1 MYFST
6 SKKEPGG
13 NTTHEKQF
21 IFFSMTVAFAK
32 TFRNFAKYKNE
43 NNPDDRNKRYGIT
56 DQNRKD
62 KMMNKEVKVLGPG
75 CAKCKTL
82 DKLTREV
89 VAEQGWNVTVTKVE
103 DIVEIMQYN
112 VLAPP
117 ALVVDNQVIHKGGVP
132 GREKLVE
139 MLKTAI
145 DG

>member
-1 MYFST
+1 
-6 SKKEPGG
+6 
-13 NTTHEKQF
+13 
-21 IFFSMTVAFAK
+21 
-32 TFRNFAKYKNE
+32 
-43 NNPDDRNKRYGIT
+43 
-56 DQNRKD
+56 
-62 KMMNKEVKVLGPG
+62 MNKEVKVLGPG